1 MVKEM
6 VKDTPNMSRKPL
18 QEQVEQA
25 LAEIV
30 REALATRQTVQV
42 PGLGVF
48 CIERR
53 PALRR
58 PAKEG
63 GAEFIPP
70 RNEIRFTP
78 RT

>member
-1 MVKEM
+1 MV
-6 VKDTPNMSRKPL
+6 NMPRQPL

-48 CIERR
+48 RIERH
-53 PALRR
+53 AAARR
-58 PAKEG
+58 RAKEG
-63 GAEFIPP
+63 GEEFIPP
-70 RNEIRFTP
+70 RNEILFTP
-78 RT
+78 HT

>member
-1 MVKEM
+1 M
-6 VKDTPNMSRKPL
+6 VKDTLIMSRKPL

-30 REALATRQTVQV
+30 REALATQQTVQV

-48 CIERR
+48 RIERR
-53 PALRR
+53 PARRR

-70 RNEIRFTP
+70 RNEILFTP